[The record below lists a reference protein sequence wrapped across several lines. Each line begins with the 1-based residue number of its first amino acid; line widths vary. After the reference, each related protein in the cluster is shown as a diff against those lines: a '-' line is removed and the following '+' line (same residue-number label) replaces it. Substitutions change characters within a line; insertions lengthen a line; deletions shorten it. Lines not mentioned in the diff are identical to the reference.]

1 MKVFLIE
8 WSGPLFQDIAQK
20 LKKHSLE
27 VLYISG
33 DSSQGCGER
42 AKKAFPK
49 AIFHDTF
56 DAIKTE
62 LPENITLSDFQKVPS
77 EILARMRKY
86 EDEVVVMMNRTDYTN
101 VSPEKRKQFFYAYI
115 HYWYGFLQQLKPEVI
130 IFDVMPHL
138 VYDYVLYCL
147 AKEFGIKTLMFET
160 ARIGDRVLLMQGKEE
175 GSIQL
180 KEEIQNLKHNPSLDE
195 LSPDLQEYYNKHTKD
210 EDAEPFYMK
219 NVTSKNINRFLP
231 IPKLRK
237 IVASILDL
245 TILNKIKNYFSN
257 VFSNKSRLT
266 ALEGNLTGVL
276 LKWNIWKWDR
286 ALQSYKK
293 EYQKLQQ
300 KPDYNKK
307 YIYVALPMQPE
318 KNTSPQA
325 GKYVDQFLM
334 LEDVIAALPEGWVI
348 YVKEHLGQWR
358 RFTTHMHQGRYKG
371 YYKKMAELPNVQ
383 LVPAETSSF
392 ELIKHAQAVVSATG
406 TVALEAAL
414 RRVPAIIFGYPW
426 FMYCESVLKVHS
438 RKEYKHAVQRI
449 VKGYKP
455 SLQDSIN
462 FLYCLDKASS
472 RGYFE
477 PKWEKVSTVSYEQ
490 NIKNLASLLVRE
502 FKDLN

>member
-1 MKVFLIE
+1 
-8 WSGPLFQDIAQK
+8 FQDIAQK

-219 NVTSKNINRFLP
+219 
-231 IPKLRK
+231 
-237 IVASILDL
+237 
-245 TILNKIKNYFSN
+245 
-257 VFSNKSRLT
+257 
-266 ALEGNLTGVL
+266 
-276 LKWNIWKWDR
+276 
-286 ALQSYKK
+286 
-293 EYQKLQQ
+293 
-300 KPDYNKK
+300 
-307 YIYVALPMQPE
+307 
-318 KNTSPQA
+318 
-325 GKYVDQFLM
+325 
-334 LEDVIAALPEGWVI
+334 
-348 YVKEHLGQWR
+348 
-358 RFTTHMHQGRYKG
+358 
-371 YYKKMAELPNVQ
+371 
-383 LVPAETSSF
+383 
-392 ELIKHAQAVVSATG
+392 
-406 TVALEAAL
+406 
-414 RRVPAIIFGYPW
+414 
-426 FMYCESVLKVHS
+426 
-438 RKEYKHAVQRI
+438 
-449 VKGYKP
+449 
-455 SLQDSIN
+455 
-462 FLYCLDKASS
+462 
-472 RGYFE
+472 
-477 PKWEKVSTVSYEQ
+477 
-490 NIKNLASLLVRE
+490 
-502 FKDLN
+502 